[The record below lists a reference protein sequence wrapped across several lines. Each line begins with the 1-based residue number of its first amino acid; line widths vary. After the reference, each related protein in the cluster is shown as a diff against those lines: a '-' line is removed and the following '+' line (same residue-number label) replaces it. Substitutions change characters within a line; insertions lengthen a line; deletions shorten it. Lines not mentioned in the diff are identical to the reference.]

1 MNDKEEYLTFEY
13 YLVNYSKCVDEEDCV
28 FITPSSYD
36 DYISFIW
43 AITVPSSDY

>member
-1 MNDKEEYLTFEY
+1 MKDIEEYLTFEY
-13 YLVNYSKCVDEEDCV
+13 YLDNYSECVDEEGRV

-43 AITVPSSDY
+43 AITAPSSDY